1 MRLELLERLGGIV
14 DEREAGRL
22 AAAVL
27 RAEAEDGDLVLA
39 GLVDFRELAAQL
51 VFGDV
56 GAVGVQDVAVI
67 FGNSDIRYGISK
79 VSGYDEK

>member
-27 RAEAEDGDLVLA
+27 RAEAEDRDLVFA
-39 GLVDFRELAAQL
+39 GFVDFREFAAEL

-56 GAVGVQDVAVI
+56 GAVGVEDVAVSV
-67 FGNSDIRYGISK
+67 GRRR
-79 VSGYDEK
+79 